1 MIAETPW
8 QCKLEFN
15 TDKMDDVDKVL
26 TSEMQV
32 EQNSLFQPS
41 VRSAMIALGI
51 FAGLATPVEI
61 R

>member
-1 MIAETPW
+1 M

-32 EQNSLFQPS
+32 EQNSLSFSP
-41 VRSAMIALGI
+41 V
-51 FAGLATPVEI
+51 AGQ
-61 R
+61 